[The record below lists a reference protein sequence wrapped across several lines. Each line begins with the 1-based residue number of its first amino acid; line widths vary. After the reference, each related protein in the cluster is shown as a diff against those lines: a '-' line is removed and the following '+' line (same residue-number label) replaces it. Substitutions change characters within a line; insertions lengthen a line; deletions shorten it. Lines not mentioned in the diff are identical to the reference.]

1 MDSYPLVT
9 VTEDRV
15 NDFSEEAV
23 SKNGNDVEVTSLEEA
38 KSVIA
43 ALRAKQRAQA
53 HQMLAWRRTLKLQVT
68 VPLYATL

>member
-23 SKNGNDVEVTSLEEA
+23 SKDGNDVEVTSLEEA

-68 VPLYATL
+68 VPRYATL